1 MATKAAGEKLSDVK
15 TTSTLAKTSAPAT
28 KAPAAKA
35 PTTKAK
41 TTAAKAP
48 AATKAKP
55 KPAAKKAKKNSPST
69 EFTLNAPNAN
79 EVYLVGDFNNW
90 DGAEFR
96 MRKFKEG
103 VHKKSV
109 KLKPGRYEYRFVV
122 DGEWWC
128 DPENP
133 NRQVNSFGSEN
144 SVIEV
149 RE

>member
-15 TTSTLAKTSAPAT
+15 TTSTLAKTSTPAAKISSA

-35 PTTKAK
+35 K
-41 TTAAKAP
+41 TTA

-55 KPAAKKAKKNSPST
+55 KPAAKKPKKNSPST

-103 VHKKSV
+103 VYKKSV

-128 DPENP
+128 DPDNP
-133 NRQVNSFGSEN
+133 NRQQNSFGSEN